1 MRSVVFH
8 ENTLQTYEYL
18 RETNKPIHKKLF
30 IILKEMQKGDP
41 TQGTGK
47 PEALKYE
54 LAGYYSRRLS
64 DKDRLIYSFDDNN
77 IYVIAIGGHY
87 EI

>member
-41 TQGTGK
+41 IQGTGK

-64 DKDRLIYSFDDNN
+64 DKDRLIYSFDDEN
-77 IYVIAIGGHY
+77 IYIIAIGGHY
-87 EI
+87 EV